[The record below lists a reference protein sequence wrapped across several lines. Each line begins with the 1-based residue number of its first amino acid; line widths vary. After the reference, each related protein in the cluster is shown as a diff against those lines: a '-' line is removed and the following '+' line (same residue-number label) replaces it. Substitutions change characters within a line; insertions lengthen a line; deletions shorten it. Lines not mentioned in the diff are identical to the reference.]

1 MNIDDN
7 IISQKLDQLRAG
19 NIIDFSIKRG
29 TKCGTPELW
38 GEEISYVLGGNQR
51 YHSIRSAV
59 DEGGQAIGNWYSEA
73 DPTIFEELL
82 AALEQSQFWTLQ
94 NEAISPGEEYVY
106 WQLIIGEPNEQEIV
120 SITFPYDSTLKQTLQ
135 PLDLIMRR
143 VAYLLSSQKL
153 GYELIISVELDRT
166 TNPSKVAVNLH
177 NLGNQACKVAN
188 PLAQDFDDFSSV
200 SIEVA
205 APEDPENPTG
215 LGFQYRPIPMKVLD
229 SLESPWG
236 QTYITLAP
244 KQSIS
249 VPILSIIDVKA
260 LYGHYLRAVFTC
272 YGYSHGNSIEENQK
286 LLPTIL
292 GKAFSIET
300 AI

>member
-7 IISQKLDQLRAG
+7 IISQKLDELKAG
-19 NIIDFSIKRG
+19 NIIPFSIKRG

-38 GEEISYVLGGNQR
+38 NEEISYDLGGSQR

-59 DEGGQAIGNWYSEA
+59 DEGGQAIGSWYSEA
-73 DPTIFEELL
+73 DPTIFEELF
-82 AALEQSQFWTLQ
+82 AALEKSQFWTLQ
-94 NEAISPGEEYVY
+94 NEVISPGEEYVY
-106 WQLIIGEPNEQEIV
+106 WQLVIGEPNEQEKV
-120 SITFPYDSTLKQTLQ
+120 SITFPYNSMLKKTLQ
-135 PLDLIMRR
+135 PLDIIMRR

-153 GYELIISVELDRT
+153 GHELVVSVEIDRT
-166 TNPSKVAVNLH
+166 TNPSKVAVSLQNQ
-177 NLGNQACKVAN
+177 GNQACKVAN
-188 PLAQDFDDFSSV
+188 PLAQDFDDFSSL

-215 LGFQYRPIPMKVLD
+215 LGFQYKSIPMKVQD
-229 SLESPWG
+229 SLESPWE
-236 QTYITLAP
+236 QAYITLAP
-244 KQSIS
+244 KQSIG

-260 LYGHYLRAVFTC
+260 LHGHYLRAVYTG
-272 YGYSHGNSIEENQK
+272 YGYSHDNAIEENQK
-286 LLPTIL
+286 LLPTIT